1 MAEPLRAALAPQAD
15 RIRVAFVYGSVAK
28 RQDTASSDIDLMLI
42 ADELT
47 YGELFLSLDALS
59 DRLGRVVSP
68 TIYTPEDFRKRVG
81 LGEAFI
87 TRVLQQPKIWL
98 IGGEHELSV

>member
-1 MAEPLRAALAPQAD
+1 
-15 RIRVAFVYGSVAK
+15 
-28 RQDTASSDIDLMLI
+28 MLI
-42 ADELT
+42 ADDLT

-68 TIYTPEDFRKRVG
+68 TIYTFDDFRQRVG

-98 IGGEHELSV
+98 IGGEHDLGL